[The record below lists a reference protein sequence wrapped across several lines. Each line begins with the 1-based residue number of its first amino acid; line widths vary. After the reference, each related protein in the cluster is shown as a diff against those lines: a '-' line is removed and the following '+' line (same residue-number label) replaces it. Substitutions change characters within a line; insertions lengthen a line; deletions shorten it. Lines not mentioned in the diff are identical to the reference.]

1 MTSSP
6 VPSPLFCTHSIKE
19 NIIISSQNDTLCCM
33 TNGNIDPILYFKGRS
48 HSTCL
53 FSIVIKGEIE
63 RTLSS
68 RSCSKKSSLNPFYR
82 SNTNK
87 RFSCS
92 QLSHSTRRRC
102 SKESLVFCL
111 PLSSLPLLKVLL
123 CGSKEEISL
132 GFMKMN
138 GGFSR
143 YYVFAFKAAAR
154 DWSHTVFMERSR

>member
-1 MTSSP
+1 MIT
-6 VPSPLFCTHSIKE
+6 LTQFY
-19 NIIISSQNDTLCCM
+19 IS
-33 TNGNIDPILYFKGRS
+33 KGRS

-82 SNTNK
+82 SGTNK

-92 QLSHSTRRRC
+92 QLSRIVRRE
-102 SKESLVFCL
+102 ESLDVFCL
-111 PLSSLPLLKVLL
+111 PALPLLKVLL

>member
-1 MTSSP
+1 
-6 VPSPLFCTHSIKE
+6 
-19 NIIISSQNDTLCCM
+19 M

-82 SNTNK
+82 SGTNK

-92 QLSHSTRRRC
+92 QLSRIVRRE
-102 SKESLVFCL
+102 ESLDVFCL
-111 PLSSLPLLKVLL
+111 PALPLLKVLL